1 MIRALRW
8 DGDRDGYPVLVEQTL
23 LPDRFEEVDIKTP
36 QEMVAAIQRLA
47 VRGAPA
53 IGIAAAY
60 GICVATRGLE
70 DADAIDAALDHAL
83 PLIRESRPTAI
94 NLHHMVDRMRG
105 VIDAHTDLR
114 GVALRERLLE
124 EARAIHREDE
134 ELCDAMGRAGAPL
147 IRDGMSVLTHCNAGA
162 LATGGSGTALAVMY
176 AAAAKGVQFQV
187 YADETRPLLQGAR
200 LTAWELQQEG
210 IPVTILGDNAAAT
223 MFAHGEID
231 LVITGSDRVAA
242 NGDAANKIGTYGVA
256 VLAQHHD
263 VPFYIAAPSTTFD
276 FSTPTGQ
283 EIPIEERAAEEVWGV
298 SWKSAPPAGI
308 SVRNPAFDVTP
319 KELIHGWITE
329 NGIVQ
334 PPFDELR

>member
-23 LPDRFEEVDIKTP
+23 LPDRFEEVTIKTP
-36 QEMVAAIQRLA
+36 EEMVAAIQRLA

-60 GICVATRGLE
+60 GVCVATHGLE
-70 DADAIDAALDHAL
+70 DATAIDAALQHAL
-83 PLIRESRPTAI
+83 PLIRESRPTAV

-105 VIDAHTDLR
+105 VMDSCDLR
-114 GVALRERLLE
+114 GVDLRERLLE
-124 EARAIHREDE
+124 EARSIHREDV
-134 ELCDAMGRAGAPL
+134 ELCAAIGTSGAPL
-147 IRDGMSVLTHCNAGA
+147 IRDGMRVLTHCNAGA

-176 AAAAKGVQFQV
+176 AAAANGVKFEV

-200 LTAWELQQEG
+200 LTAWELEREE

-223 MFAHGEID
+223 LFAQGEID
-231 LVITGSDRVAA
+231 LVITGADRVVA

-256 VLAQHHD
+256 VLARHHD

-276 FSTPTGQ
+276 FATPDGSG
-283 EIPIEERAAEEVWGV
+283 IPIEERAAEEIWHV

-319 KELIHGWITE
+319 HDLIRGWITE
-329 NGIVQ
+329 HGIVQ
-334 PPFDELR
+334 PPFSELR